1 MERGGKE
8 EHSRR
13 GSSRWQGPKV
23 GERPACP
30 RTAKRPAR
38 LGYPRPCRAEEE
50 GTSGEVTG
58 AVRGASQA
66 TVRGRGR
73 RLRRGP
79 RPSARQDL
87 TAHLVPARAPPP
99 SPHATP
105 PPARRQTRCHLPPT
119 GGHPPQRELLLHVSR
134 GRIRP
139 NPGRKCWKRGSV
151 WPNETGPPVANSR
164 TRARPHRLPRPRPPS
179 PPRPPESFN
188 EH

>member
-1 MERGGKE
+1 MAVTTPHRKKKE
-8 EHSRR
+8 E
-13 GSSRWQGPKV
+13 V

-119 GGHPPQRELLLHVSR
+119 GRSPTSAGAPACLQ
-134 GRIRP
+134 RP
-139 NPGRKCWKRGSV
+139 NQTKSREKALETRVSV
-151 WPNETGPPVANSR
+151 AE
-164 TRARPHRLPRPRPPS
+164 
-179 PPRPPESFN
+179 
-188 EH
+188 

>member
-1 MERGGKE
+1 MPG
-8 EHSRR
+8 R

-50 GTSGEVTG
+50 GMSGEVTG

-73 RLRRGP
+73 RLRRGL
-79 RPSARQDL
+79 RPSARG
-87 TAHLVPARAPPP
+87 TAGGRGPHCAPCP
-99 SPHATP
+99 STEP
-105 PPARRQTRCHLPPT
+105 RLPPCT
-119 GGHPPQRELLLHVSR
+119 PRPLRLAGRLAVTFHRRGGHPPQRELLLHVSR

-139 NPGRKCWKRGSV
+139 NPGRKRWKRGSV

-164 TRARPHRLPRPRPPS
+164 ASRPHRLPRPRPPS
-179 PPRPPESFN
+179 PPLPPRVV
-188 EH
+188 